1 MSRDRAYHHGDLRAA
16 LIAASFELLAE
27 GGLRRFSV
35 AAVARRLGVSS
46 AAPYRHFP
54 DRDHLL
60 SAVSGAAATDLR
72 AAILEAAVAAGPPA
86 PDGPGATDPVAAGS
100 APAGPAAAAA
110 ADRLAA
116 VAGAYFRYVV
126 ATGAGFHVIY
136 APELYAVADENRR
149 EQTRALMDT
158 LLDLATATDV
168 PSYRQAV
175 PLVEAIIAV
184 AHGYTSL
191 FADGFF
197 ARGGPQAVETV
208 AVRATEAARALIRA
222 EHRP

>member
-1 MSRDRAYHHGDLRAA
+1 VSQDRAYHHGDLRAA
-16 LIAASFELLAE
+16 LIAASFEQLAE

-60 SAVSGAAATDLR
+60 AAVSAAAAHDLR
-72 AAILEAAVAAGPPA
+72 AAIL
-86 PDGPGATDPVAAGS
+86 
-100 APAGPAAAAA
+100 AAAAA
-110 ADRLAA
+110 AGPDPTDRFAS
-116 VAGAYFRYVV
+116 VAGAYFQYVV
-126 ATGAGFHVIY
+126 STGAGIHVIY
-136 APELYAVADENRR
+136 AAELYAVPDDARR

-158 LLDLATATDV
+158 LLELATATDV

-191 FADGFF
+191 FAEGFF
-197 ARGGPQAVETV
+197 NRGAVPVE
-208 AVRATEAARALIRA
+208 AIAARATDAARILIRTG
-222 EHRP
+222 P